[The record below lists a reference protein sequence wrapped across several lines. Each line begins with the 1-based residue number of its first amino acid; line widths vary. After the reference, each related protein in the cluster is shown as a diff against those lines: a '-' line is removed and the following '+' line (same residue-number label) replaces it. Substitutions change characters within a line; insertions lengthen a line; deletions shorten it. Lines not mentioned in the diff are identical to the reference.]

1 MVFELLLAI
10 NQHHYVEAVDDQN
23 VWKYEPSGTFSV
35 DSFSLQDF
43 KNTVDSLE

>member
-10 NQHHYVEAVDDQN
+10 NQHRYLEALDEQN

-35 DSFSLQDF
+35 DSFSLQVF